1 MLGVRTGFGMQP
13 ILMGKSGVD
22 LSTRGATEDVD
33 PRLAALAHCRWWAK
47 WRLSKAARATCSS
60 GPALMVQCH
69 IKIHNL
75 QSR

>member
-33 PRLAALAHCRWWAK
+33 PVLRHQRTVSGGQNGVYQELRVQRVAADPC
-47 WRLSKAARATCSS
+47 
-60 GPALMVQCH
+60 
-69 IKIHNL
+69 
-75 QSR
+75 